1 MIQTQIFGEKKFDI
15 DVLVVEELHKP
26 VSSLIFGH
34 NCGSSCDA
42 CSATCAA
49 HSADR
54 VKSIASSGIRTVVMP
69 PFLNHSKSIFST
81 VCFNVSHRFKQLQCV
96 SCRMTSNF
104 MPRHS
109 RAATCSSSYI

>member
-1 MIQTQIFGEKKFDI
+1 MIQTQIFEEKKFDI

-26 VSSLIFGH
+26 VSSLILGH
-34 NCGSSCDA
+34 NCGPA
-42 CSATCAA
+42 VMHALLHVL

-69 PFLNHSKSIFST
+69 PFLNHSKSIFSA

-109 RAATCSSSYI
+109 RAATCSSSYV

>member
-1 MIQTQIFGEKKFDI
+1 MIQTQIFEEKKFDI

-26 VSSLIFGH
+26 VSSLIRTQLW
-34 NCGSSCDA
+34 SSCDA

-69 PFLNHSKSIFST
+69 PFLNHSKSIFSA

-109 RAATCSSSYI
+109 RAATCSSSYV